1 MDAFF
6 SLMQAESEVAIQ
18 ITINNPFG
26 LKIKD
31 PSSFSREIHGII
43 LASS

>member
-6 SLMQAESEVAIQ
+6 SLMQAESEVVIQ

-26 LKIKD
+26 LKSID
-31 PSSFSREIHGII
+31 PYSFSRELHGII